1 MKQLILIIFS
11 MIMLLSCNK
20 KDNEIEKMHCITGD
34 WNCVRG
40 VEIINNDTVELFD
53 NGTKY
58 NYWYGERQNSY
69 AAEISLS
76 IKPTGLYHFKETING
91 LPIDTTLGNIYN
103 YSLNWKLLNTNI
115 SNTHI
120 LLKIY
125 FEYPQVY
132 QEVFKIL
139 ELSDDKLVLEARDG
153 IYYMIYSFERAISH
167 CLENEFSMSTIQTPE
182 EIIGDW
188 KIRSSLFKTNDS
200 TFMKYEND
208 TLYNQYYLYVHN
220 EPNPVKVIDKYPYQ
234 LELTMN
240 EKGEILIFEKR
251 GAEINDIKSF
261 WYWTDENNPHKRL
274 MFSPTYANGSIWC
287 DYEIELNENELFLK
301 NIENN
306 IEMKFAR
313 N

>member
-11 MIMLLSCNK
+11 MIMLVSCNK
-20 KDNEIEKMHCITGD
+20 KDNEIEKMYCITGD

-69 AAEISLS
+69 TAEISLS
-76 IKPTGLYHFKETING
+76 IEPTGLYYFKENING
-91 LPIDTTLGNIYN
+91 LQIDTTLGNIYN
-103 YSLNWKLLNTNI
+103 YSSNWKLLNTNI

-120 LLKIY
+120 FMKIY

-139 ELSDDKLVLEARDG
+139 ELSDDKLVLEARDD
-153 IYYMIYSFERAISH
+153 IYYMIYSFERAISN
-167 CLENEFSMSTIQTPE
+167 CSENEFSMSTIQTPE

-251 GAEINDIKSF
+251 GTEINDIKSF

-274 MFSPTYANGSIWC
+274 MFRPTNANGYIWC
-287 DYEIELNENELFLK
+287 DYEIDLNENELFLK